1 MTSNVPVCL
10 GVTVISRI
18 NSSCFF
24 IIIIHFWHFIF
35 ICTFYLQITLTVI
48 VRVVNVNDN
57 PPSFDK
63 SEYTL
68 DINEVREYYYSTF
81 VLAGHILNNC

>member
-1 MTSNVPVCL
+1 MASSVQVCL

-18 NSSCFF
+18 IYF
-24 IIIIHFWHFIF
+24 IL

-48 VRVVNVNDN
+48 VRVVNINDN

-68 DINEVREYYYSTF
+68 NINEVREYCYSTF
-81 VLAGHILNNC
+81 VSRTYFK